1 MTEPDT
7 ARMLAE
13 ALVRVSP
20 RQRARHPM
28 LIGEAL
34 RSAGL
39 DQVPA
44 DIKAFRRFVQTS
56 IDRVARSLLGTVAAD
71 RVTSELLALTA
82 AAAADPDDTLPL
94 GAKIPQPRESEPRA
108 SIGSK
113 KDVHT
118 TLGYE
123 SDGPDRDK

>member
-13 ALVRVSP
+13 ALVRASP

-28 LIGEAL
+28 VIGEAL

-39 DQVPA
+39 EEVP
-44 DIKAFRRFVQTS
+44 DEVKAFRRFVQTS
-56 IDRVARSLLGTVAAD
+56 LDRAARSLLGTVAAD

-82 AAAADPDDTLPL
+82 AEAADPDDTLPL
-94 GAKIPQPRESEPRA
+94 GAKMPRPRESQPRA

-113 KDVHT
+113 EHVHT

-123 SDGPDRDK
+123 SDGPDSSK